1 MIFLLLL
8 FPFAE
13 IYVLVKVV
21 QRFGAVNT
29 VFALLAFAVLG
40 AGIARTQGRFIIN
53 NLRTTLAQGQMPTK
67 NVLHGMFVFI
77 GGLFF
82 IFPGFLSKIVGAI
95 LVLPGSRHLVVAY
108 VSQRLARKINT
119 GQFTGQFKVFTFGAG
134 MPGAQPYQPRPQ
146 QDWTRD
152 VTPKIIDVTPKKP
165 SQPE

>member
-21 QRFGAVNT
+21 ERFGLVNT

-53 NLRTTLAQGQMPTK
+53 NLRTTLAQGQMPSG

-82 IFPGFLSKIVGAI
+82 IFPGFLSKIVGAV
-95 LVLPGSRHLVVAY
+95 LVLPGTRHLLVAY
-108 VSQRLARKINT
+108 VSRRLARNISN
-119 GQFTGQFKVFTFGAG
+119 GQFKVFTFGAG
-134 MPGAQPYQPRPQ
+134 IPGAQPYQRPSA

-152 VTPKIIDVTPKKP
+152 VSPKIIDVTPKKT
-165 SQPE
+165 PESDSDPE